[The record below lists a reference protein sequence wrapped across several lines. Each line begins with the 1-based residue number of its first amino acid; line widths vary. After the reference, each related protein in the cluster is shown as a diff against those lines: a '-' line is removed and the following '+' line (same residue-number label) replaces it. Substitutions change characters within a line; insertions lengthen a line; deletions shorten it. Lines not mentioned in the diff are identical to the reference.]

1 MNSYIDSV
9 ICFTVSL
16 SWCFSLSSEW
26 VQSPTVHLLYSTL
39 CKHNLFEWI
48 QSSHTHIF
56 SQLRISFMPDLTPA
70 AAGWLKMYCLCDYHD
85 NQLTLIHLNTHNV
98 KCINTVIDISV
109 IQTKVLH
116 FYIYFCFLKTVCVNF
131 REFPN
136 LGFLLCAN
144 SCYRNTSQASSINKM
159 NWIDIILCLVVM
171 YKVICILD
179 KVWL

>member
-70 AAGWLKMYCLCDYHD
+70 AAGWLKMYCLCDYYD

-116 FYIYFCFLKTVCVNF
+116 LFLFFENSLCEFQRVPKLRFLIVCKQLLSQYITSFFNKQDELNRYHFM
-131 REFPN
+131 
-136 LGFLLCAN
+136 
-144 SCYRNTSQASSINKM
+144 SCGY
-159 NWIDIILCLVVM
+159 V
-171 YKVICILD
+171 
-179 KVWL
+179 